1 MPSDLPLPAGVV
13 RRGLYGADGAC
24 AGEDGTTDGGKIS
37 LAPLLTGLSAAADA
51 LAPIC
56 DSNAYDVMTGGLLR
70 LRDALKHVG
79 SWVEL
84 DRYHAAVEAYFRH
97 PALQACDDL
106 AASLATVEERPLRL
120 PPSAVCHHPELEA
133 DGVTPSAAYAADC
146 KCNASLQAT
155 VCCVPTAAT
164 ITDHVMTGASTD
176 VSEQCRSPGRVEELL
191 NDAARLS
198 TERRRDRD
206 EGAAFDSAF
215 QFFREC
221 EEELH
226 GKACTVDAHCSYG
239 AACRYGACAVAEGA
253 AEAEATLLCYVDRM
267 DGETLRLLRRDLG

>member
-1 MPSDLPLPAGVV
+1 MPPGDTAQTAALSHLASCDLTAEVNPLPSDLPLPPGVI

-37 LAPLLTGLSAAADA
+37 LAPLLTGLNAAADA

-56 DSNAYDVMTGGLLR
+56 DSSAYDVMTGGLLR

-106 AASLATVEERPLRL
+106 AASLATVADRPLRL
-120 PPSAVCHHPELEA
+120 PPSAACHHPELET

-164 ITDHVMTGASTD
+164 ITDHVMTGASSD
-176 VSEQCRSPGRVEELL
+176 VSEECRSPGRVEELL

-198 TERRRDRD
+198 TERRRARD

-221 EEELH
+221 DAELH
-226 GKACTVDAHCSYG
+226 
-239 AACRYGACAVAEGA
+239 
-253 AEAEATLLCYVDRM
+253 
-267 DGETLRLLRRDLG
+267 